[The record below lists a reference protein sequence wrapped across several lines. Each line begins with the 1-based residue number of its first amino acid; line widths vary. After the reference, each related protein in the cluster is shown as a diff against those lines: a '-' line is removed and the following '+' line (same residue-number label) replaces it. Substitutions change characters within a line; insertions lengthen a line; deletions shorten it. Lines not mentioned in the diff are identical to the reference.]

1 MDSNATG
8 WEKGTLS
15 GTVWEAYPSQRWGSG
30 FDTVRIIGWEECTAF
45 AVGVE
50 DVVESTISEPSMAEG
65 EENDC
70 KRREKGT
77 GARVSA
83 VEKRE
88 TQARVPKLGF
98 QLEDASEGS

>member
-1 MDSNATG
+1 
-8 WEKGTLS
+8 
-15 GTVWEAYPSQRWGSG
+15 
-30 FDTVRIIGWEECTAF
+30 
-45 AVGVE
+45 
-50 DVVESTISEPSMAEG
+50 MAEG

-88 TQARVPKLGF
+88 TQARVSVGGCFRRKLAKNNSRLGI
-98 QLEDASEGS
+98 